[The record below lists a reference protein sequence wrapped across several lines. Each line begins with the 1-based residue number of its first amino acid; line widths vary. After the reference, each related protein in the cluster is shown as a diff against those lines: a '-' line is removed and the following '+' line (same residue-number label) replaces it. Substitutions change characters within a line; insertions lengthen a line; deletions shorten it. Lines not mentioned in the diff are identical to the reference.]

1 MGGQLGPG
9 NEQLALEAQGQIAQ
23 AAIGIGPGG
32 AGAQRGA
39 GQAEGRDGLIGRAVG
54 VRAEVRLRDELAA
67 EQEAGGAGVALPGTG
82 MAEGK
87 KRILIINDTKEILEL
102 FRDILGPDGMGF
114 DVTLMSYAPDEL
126 SRIVA
131 EKPDLVVV
139 DFVIG
144 DREMLG
150 WQLRMSRETAEI
162 PIIACTA
169 AAKQVRESEA
179 YLVDQ
184 GIEVVLKP
192 FTIAQLEHAV
202 RNALKLD
209 EEGVQSLSDTA
220 KL

>member
-1 MGGQLGPG
+1 
-9 NEQLALEAQGQIAQ
+9 
-23 AAIGIGPGG
+23 
-32 AGAQRGA
+32 
-39 GQAEGRDGLIGRAVG
+39 
-54 VRAEVRLRDELAA
+54 
-67 EQEAGGAGVALPGTG
+67 

-87 KRILIINDTKEILEL
+87 KRILVINDTKEILEL

-131 EKPDLVVV
+131 ERPDLVVV

-144 DREMLG
+144 DREMQG
-150 WQLRMSRETAEI
+150 WQLLQKLRMSRETAAM

-209 EEGVQSLSDTA
+209 EEGVQSPSDTA

>member
-1 MGGQLGPG
+1 
-9 NEQLALEAQGQIAQ
+9 
-23 AAIGIGPGG
+23 
-32 AGAQRGA
+32 
-39 GQAEGRDGLIGRAVG
+39 
-54 VRAEVRLRDELAA
+54 
-67 EQEAGGAGVALPGTG
+67 

-150 WQLRMSRETAEI
+150 WQLLQKLRMSRETAEI

>member
-1 MGGQLGPG
+1 
-9 NEQLALEAQGQIAQ
+9 
-23 AAIGIGPGG
+23 
-32 AGAQRGA
+32 
-39 GQAEGRDGLIGRAVG
+39 
-54 VRAEVRLRDELAA
+54 
-67 EQEAGGAGVALPGTG
+67 

-150 WQLRMSRETAEI
+150 WQLLQKLRMSRETAAI